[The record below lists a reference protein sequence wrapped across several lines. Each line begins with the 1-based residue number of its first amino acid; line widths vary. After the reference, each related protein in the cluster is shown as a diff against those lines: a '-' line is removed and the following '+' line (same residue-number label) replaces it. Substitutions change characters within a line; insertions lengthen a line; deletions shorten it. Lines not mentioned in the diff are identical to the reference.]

1 MSRPATHRRDRVARK
16 RRCRMALLLK
26 TAASAI
32 GHLDHGCEI
41 FGLTKGNFSL
51 ISILEHC
58 LGQTGPTDLVISTWT
73 AAAVDIQAAEKFL
86 EDKRVKSIQFLVDQS
101 FRLRQ
106 RVYCA
111 RLVEAFGPQSIRFS
125 QSHCKF
131 ATITNDTWALVIRTW
146 VYPQCDWPKLRRCV
160 AI

>member
-1 MSRPATHRRDRVARK
+1 
-16 RRCRMALLLK
+16 MALQLK

-32 GHLDHGCEI
+32 GELEHGCEV
-41 FGLTKGNFSL
+41 FGLTKGGFSL

-58 LGQTGPTDLVISTWT
+58 LGQTGPADLVISTWT

-86 EDKRVKSIQFLVDQS
+86 EDRRVKSIQFLVDQS
-101 FRLRQ
+101 FRSRQ
-106 RVYCA
+106 REYCT

-125 QSHCKF
+125 RSHCKF

-146 VYPQCDWPKLRRCV
+146 VYPQCDWSKLRRCV

>member
-1 MSRPATHRRDRVARK
+1 
-16 RRCRMALLLK
+16 MALQLK

-58 LGQTGPTDLVISTWT
+58 LGQTGPADLVISTWT

-86 EDKRVKSIQFLVDQS
+86 EDRRVKSIQFLVDQS
-101 FRLRQ
+101 FR
-106 RVYCA
+106 
-111 RLVEAFGPQSIRFS
+111 
-125 QSHCKF
+125 
-131 ATITNDTWALVIRTW
+131 
-146 VYPQCDWPKLRRCV
+146 
-160 AI
+160 